1 MSPAG
6 VQSPPE
12 GSVRD
17 WIDRRASETPD
28 AAAYL
33 FVDGGPPLTWSLL
46 RREARAIA
54 SGLVAFGLSKGDSVA
69 IMLPNGREAIL
80 AFFGATYGGYRATQ
94 INLVAG
100 DAAIG
105 YALSHSEARLVLVN
119 HETRDDFSR
128 IAGAEGL
135 DLPARTVAEVETMA
149 VEGTRLPDVA
159 AGDDCMLMYT
169 SGTTGRPKG
178 VLHSQA
184 SLLAGGWTAT
194 IAHELGPT
202 DRALCVLP
210 LYHINGLGVTV
221 MGPLVSGGCSV
232 ICPRFSASR
241 FWAQCAEH
249 QVTWFS
255 VVPTII
261 SHLLHGESAPDAA
274 TSARIRFARSASSAL
289 APEVQTAFEAR
300 FAIPIIETMGLT
312 ETAPQILS
320 NPLPPGPRKIGSP
333 GRAWGNEV
341 TILPHGRMAAG
352 EGAEGE
358 IAVRGP
364 NLMRGYFKN
373 PSATQAAFTPEGW
386 FRTGDL
392 GRMDAD
398 GYVFVTGRL
407 KELIIKGGE
416 NIAPREV
423 DEALH
428 AHPDVVEAAA
438 FARPCPRYGETVE
451 AAVKLRPQSAVTA
464 AELIELCVARLGA
477 FKSPDRIHLLDE
489 LPKGPSGKIQRLK
502 LGEWTEARKVEDAR
516 ALADAGRPERPESVP
531 VETGRMS

>member
-1 MSPAG
+1 MTAAG
-6 VQSPPE
+6 PRAAHVPPPE

-17 WIDRRASETPD
+17 WIDRRAAETPD
-28 AAAYL
+28 APAFV
-33 FVDGGPPLTWSLL
+33 FVDGGPALTWGMLQE
-46 RREARAIA
+46 RARAVA
-54 SGLVAFGLSKGDSVA
+54 LGLLAFGLDKGDSVA

-80 AFFGATYGGYRATQ
+80 AFFGATYGGFRATQ

-100 DAAIG
+100 TAAIG
-105 YALSHSEARLVLVN
+105 YALGHSEARVVLVN
-119 HETRDDFSR
+119 DET
-128 IAGAEGL
+128 EGL
-135 DLPARTVAEVETMA
+135 LADSAGVEGLVIPARRVAGMEA
-149 VEGTRLPDVA
+149 AAQPGGRLPDVVA
-159 AGDDCMLMYT
+159 TDDCMLMYT

-178 VLHSQA
+178 VLHSQS

-194 IAHELGPT
+194 IAHDLTPA

-221 MGPLVSGGCSV
+221 IGPLVSGGSSV

-241 FWAQCAEH
+241 FWAHCAAHE
-249 QVTWFS
+249 VTWFS

-261 SHLLHGESAPDAA
+261 SHLVHGESAPDAA
-274 TSARIRFARSASSAL
+274 TQARIRFARSASSAL
-289 APEVQTAFEAR
+289 APEVQTAFETR
-300 FAIPIIETMGLT
+300 FAIPIVETMGLT

-341 TILPHGRMAAG
+341 TILSPALDELGPDV
-352 EGAEGE
+352 EGE

-364 NLMRGYFKN
+364 NVMLRYFKN
-373 PSATQAAFTPEGW
+373 PGATEACMTPDGW

-392 GRMDAD
+392 GRIDAD

-428 AHPDVVEAAA
+428 AHPDVMEAAA
-438 FARPCPRYGETVE
+438 FARPCARYGETVE
-451 AAVKLRPQSAVTA
+451 AAVKLRPQSAA
-464 AELIELCVARLGA
+464 SEADLLALCVARLGT
-477 FKSPDRIHLLDE
+477 FKCPDRIHLLDE

-502 LGEWTEARKVEDAR
+502 LVEWTEAARKEDAR
-516 ALADAGRPERPESVP
+516 SLAG
-531 VETGRMS
+531 TG

>member
-1 MSPAG
+1 M
-6 VQSPPE
+6 PPP
-12 GSVRD
+12 GGTVRD
-17 WIDRRASETPD
+17 WIDRRAAETPD
-28 AAAYL
+28 APAYL
-33 FVDGGPPLTWSLL
+33 FVDGGPALTWAGL
-46 RREARAIA
+46 RDAARAVA
-54 SGLVAFGLSKGDSVA
+54 SGLMAIGVSKGESVA
-69 IMLPNGREAIL
+69 IVLPNGREAIT
-80 AFFGATYGGYRATQ
+80 AFFGATYGGFRATQ

-100 DAAIG
+100 ASAIG
-105 YALSHSEARLVLVN
+105 YALGHSEARVALVN
-119 HETRDDFSR
+119 DETRR
-128 IAGAEGL
+128 MLAEVAAAEGL
-135 DLPARTVAEVETMA
+135 ALDARTVAEVAGLGAPDA
-149 VEGTRLPDVA
+149 VLPELA

-194 IAHELGPT
+194 VAHGLTAE

-221 MGPLVSGGCSV
+221 MGPLVSGGSSV

-241 FWAQCAEH
+241 FWTHCAEH
-249 QVTWFS
+249 EVTWFS

-261 SHLLHGESAPDAA
+261 SHLIHGEDGPDAA
-274 TSARIRFARSASSAL
+274 TRGRIRFARSASAAL
-289 APEVQTAFEAR
+289 APEVQIAFERR
-300 FAIPIIETMGLT
+300 FEIPIVETMGLT

-320 NPLPPGPRKIGSP
+320 NPLPPGTRKIGSP

-341 TILPHGRMAAG
+341 AILSPELVPIRDGS
-352 EGAEGE
+352 EGE

-364 NLMRGYFKN
+364 NVMRCYFKN
-373 PSATQAAFTPEGW
+373 AEATEAAVTPDGW

-428 AHPDVVEAAA
+428 AHPDVIEAAA
-438 FARPCPRYGETVE
+438 FARPSPRYGETVE
-451 AAVKLRPQSAVTA
+451 AAVKLKPRSTA
-464 AELIELCVARLGA
+464 SEADLKELCLARLGA

-502 LGEWTEARKVEDAR
+502 LLEWADAR
-516 ALADAGRPERPESVP
+516 AEAASEPLAD
-531 VETGRMS
+531 TG